1 MSDEEVDF
9 AAYDKDEPG
18 EKADQNVTPKATKTT
33 TKATAKANAK
43 SAEKAAAQAK
53 SFQTAIAEKA
63 VVEAADKEIADFA
76 AMLKPDQQAGLLAAM
91 GVKFASVSSAGTPL
105 TRGRYDHEAT
115 LKRLVSDIAP
125 VRAAMEAHKDNY
137 WDAYYMGSLSAH
149 LMSMHNINDP
159 ANKTKKNEHAA
170 FIKYFHKVQHN
181 YGLGVYVPRA
191 TPLSTPAG
199 SKSVSRA
206 ASVAPVDNSFDES
219 MEDYDQDIDNV
230 PDDEEAGAGAGLP

>member
-1 MSDEEVDF
+1 MSDEEHLDI
-9 AAYDKDEPG
+9 DPCNKDDPK
-18 EKADQNVTPKATKTT
+18 EKAGQNVTPKATKAT

-63 VVEAADKEIADFA
+63 VVEAADKEIADFV
-76 AMLKPDQQAGLLAAM
+76 AMMKPDQQAGLLAAL

-149 LMSMHNINDP
+149 LMSMHNINAP

-170 FIKYFHKVQHN
+170 FLKYFRKVQHN
-181 YGLGVYVPRA
+181 YGLGMYVPR
-191 TPLSTPAG
+191 STPSSTPSIAG

-206 ASVAPVDNSFDES
+206 ASVGPLDFDES
-219 MEDYDQDIDNV
+219 MEEYEQDLDNV
-230 PDDEEAGAGAGLP
+230 PDSKDDAGAGAA